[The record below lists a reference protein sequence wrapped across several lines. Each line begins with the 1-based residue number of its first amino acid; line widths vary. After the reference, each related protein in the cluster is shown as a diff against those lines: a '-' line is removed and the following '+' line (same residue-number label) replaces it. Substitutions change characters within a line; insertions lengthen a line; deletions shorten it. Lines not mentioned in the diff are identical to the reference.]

1 MCGFLTAFYNQK
13 IPSVGLQWGLDRMIH
28 RGPDAAGVWES
39 PSAYLGH
46 RRLAI
51 MDLDQ
56 RATQPM
62 LSACGR
68 YRIVFNGEIYN
79 FRSLR
84 DHLKNQGVVFRTTS
98 DTEVILEGF
107 ARAGLDLLPELQ
119 GMFAFVIWDQQHN
132 RGFAARDP
140 YGIKPL
146 YYARFDKGV
155 VLASQVKA
163 ILDTGLVSKDPC
175 QDGQMGFWLLGSVP
189 EPYTWYRDI
198 SSLPAGS
205 YCWIEDSK
213 VTSPQKWCDIESIWQ
228 QAPKCT
234 EDLQSVS
241 LAVKTCLRESV
252 ERHLVADVP
261 VGVFLS
267 GGIDSGALSG
277 LMHEAGVQDIHG
289 LTVSYAEYEGTSY
302 DESPD
307 AALIAKSYGINHH
320 VRRVTKQEFLNDLPE
335 ILESMDQPSVD
346 GINTWYAAK
355 ATKELGLKVVLSGIG
370 GDELFLGYGSFNTLP
385 RLVSCWRCIQKVPG
399 LSWFARQAAGIQA
412 AITANPR
419 WYFATDL
426 LSDMQGAWLLRR
438 GLMSPTDAVGQM
450 IHSENPN
457 SPANALIEKY
467 GKARLGKHPLDMQ
480 LWLAQIESTMYLRNQ
495 LLRDSDWA
503 SMHHS
508 VELRTPL
515 VDYHLLLSLQPYLS
529 AFSKFPKKS
538 LLANAPEKPLPLAVR
553 NRPKTG
559 FSIPVYQWMA
569 EITQQHR
576 GTKPVAWAK
585 FVAAKFP

>member
-198 SSLPAGS
+198 SALPAGS

-385 RLVSCWRCIQKVPG
+385 RLVSCWRCMQKVPG

>member
-198 SSLPAGS
+198 SALPAGS

-576 GTKPVAWAK
+576 GTKPVAWSK

>member
-198 SSLPAGS
+198 SALPAGS

-559 FSIPVYQWMA
+559 FSIPVYQW
-569 EITQQHR
+569 IDR
-576 GTKPVAWAK
+576 KSV
-585 FVAAKFP
+585 V